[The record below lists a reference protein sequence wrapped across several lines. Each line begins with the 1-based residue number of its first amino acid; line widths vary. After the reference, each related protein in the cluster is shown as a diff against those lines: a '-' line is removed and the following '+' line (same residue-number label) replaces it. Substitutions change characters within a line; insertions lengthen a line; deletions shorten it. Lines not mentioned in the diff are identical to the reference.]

1 MTPPPMDGGVY
12 VTRIESMLIS
22 LVFIAFILLL
32 YLLPT
37 YLAFR
42 HRNRDRWII
51 LILNIWLG
59 WTFVFWLVLIV
70 WALATA
76 EI

>member
-1 MTPPPMDGGVY
+1 M
-12 VTRIESMLIS
+12 SLI
-22 LVFIAFILLL
+22 FMAFIILL
-32 YLLPT
+32 YLPPT

-42 HRNRDRWII
+42 HGSRDRWII